1 MSNRIDFDYNELY
14 NFYVVENH
22 SFEETQ
28 NYFNTTKD
36 ILLRNIKQ
44 QNLQKKRFRTERVMP
59 MHDELY
65 NLYIKENKS
74 VKELCEIYDVPI
86 YTMEFWLR
94 YRKIQKPKKLVTK
107 IIKKTLL
114 ERYGDEKYNNREK
127 SLQTNLERYGSN
139 HYNQTQE
146 FKDFIKQRRKSR
158 TSEEIENYSKICKER
173 FLKLYGVTSPACL
186 PEVQQKISYALK
198 NRSEDEKQKT
208 KEYQIKNSLEK
219 YGYES
224 WNQSPEVI
232 QKKMKTF
239 AKNYKNGHN
248 SREHFTNYENFN
260 KKYVLNNFVENG
272 YFLIHDFG
280 KYFNFSY
287 SASFRHKEKLGIFI
301 PNKANRYKSQAD
313 LYNAINIENKM
324 FNKRGIIKDKEL
336 DIFLSDYNLA
346 IEYDG
351 LMWHSFGISTFEP
364 HDNLDKEDIN
374 HLLYKTEL
382 CKKLNI
388 NLLHFYDTD
397 DAELTKSYI
406 NNLLGLNETLDFNEC
421 EIREINKETFEDFY
435 LQNSLNDLE
444 SFTKY
449 FGLFKDNKLVQILGL
464 NEKTNFIC
472 VETLKNYF
480 INYNIINY
488 LKLKNIKVKF
498 NRRFGEPFEFFKSG
512 FQIEKTLKP
521 SKLYFNKKEYKL
533 RKFKKSV
540 DSKDFFENHRI
551 FYDCGYYILGLA
563 K

>member
-1 MSNRIDFDYNELY
+1 MNTRIDFDYNELY

-28 NYFNTTKD
+28 NYFNTTRD

-44 QNLQKKRFRTERVMP
+44 QNLRKKQFRTERVMP
-59 MHDELY
+59 MYNELY
-65 NLYIKENKS
+65 NLYITENKS
-74 VKELCEIYDVPI
+74 VKELCEIYEVPV

-94 YRKIQKPKKLVTK
+94 YRKIQKPKNLVTK
-107 IIKKTLL
+107 VIKKTLV
-114 ERYGDEKYNNREK
+114 ERYGDEKYNNSKKAR
-127 SLQTNLERYGSN
+127 QTSLERYGN
-139 HYNQTQE
+139 EHYTQTQE
-146 FKDFIKQRRKSR
+146 FKDFIKQRRESR
-158 TSEEIENYSKICKER
+158 TPEEIENYSKICKER

-186 PEVQQKISYALK
+186 PEVQEKISLALK
-198 NRSEDEKQKT
+198 NRSPDEKQKT
-208 KEYQIKNSLEK
+208 KEQVIKNSLEK

-248 SREHFTNYENFN
+248 TREHFTNYENFN

-280 KYFNFSY
+280 KYFNFGY
-287 SASFRHKEKLGIFI
+287 SSSFRHKENLGIFL

-313 LYNAINIENKM
+313 LYNVINIENKM

-336 DIFLSDYNLA
+336 DIFLPDYNLA
-346 IEYDG
+346 VEYDG
-351 LMWHSFGISTFEP
+351 LMWHSFGTSTFEP
-364 HDNLDKEDIN
+364 HNNLDKEDIN

-397 DAELTKSYI
+397 DAELAKSYI
-406 NNLLGLNETLDFNEC
+406 NSLLGLNETLDFNEC
-421 EIREINKETFEDFY
+421 KVKEINKETFEDFY

-449 FGLFKDNKLVQILGL
+449 FGLFKDTELVQILGL

-472 VETLKNYF
+472 IETLKNYF

-488 LKLKNIKVKF
+488 LKLKNVKVKF
-498 NRRFGEPFEFFKSG
+498 NRRFGEPLEFFKCG
-512 FQIEKTLKP
+512 FEIEKVLSPT
-521 SKLYFNKKEYKL
+521 KLYFNKKEYKL

-551 FYDCGYYILGLA
+551 FYDCGYYILKLS